1 MKKLG
6 FGMMR
11 LPEIAVGEE
20 KRVDLDAVCRM
31 VDLFLE
37 RGFTYFDTAYFY
49 HDRKSEIVVRE
60 ALVKRHPRESFVL
73 ADKLPVSFLERENLR
88 QEDVFEEQCQKCGV
102 TYFDYYLLH
111 NLNTEHYEIAERH
124 DSFGFVSRLKAE
136 GRVGRMGFSFHDTAE
151 VLDRILTEH
160 PEVDFVQLQLNYLD
174 WESESVQSRLCYKTC
189 QRHGKPVIVMEPV
202 RGGRLAKLPPRAEAL
217 LKSARPEMSVA
228 SWAIRFSASQKNVFM
243 VLSGMSTMDQL
254 TDNLSYMDSPV
265 PLTAREIS
273 MLEETVRIIYEDIAV
288 ACTGCRYCV
297 EGCPKQ
303 IAIPDV
309 FSIYNTAMQD
319 REGDHAAQRA
329 AYTDLTQSGG
339 KASDCIRCRAC
350 EKSCPQRIR
359 IVEALKTVKKVLE

>member
-11 LPEIAVGEE
+11 LPEITEGET
-20 KRVDLDAVCRM
+20 KRVDLEAVCRM

-73 ADKLPVSFLERENLR
+73 ADKLPVSFLKSENLKK
-88 QEDVFEEQCQKCGV
+88 EDVFEEQCSKCGV
-102 TYFDYYLLH
+102 MYFDYYLLH

-124 DSFGFVSRLKAE
+124 DCFAFVSRLKAE
-136 GRVGRMGFSFHDTAE
+136 GRVGKIGFSFHDTAE
-151 VLDRILTEH
+151 VLDRILTAH

-174 WESESVQSRLCYKTC
+174 WESESVQSRLCYETC
-189 QRHGKPVIVMEPV
+189 QKYGKPVIVMEPV
-202 RGGRLAKLPPRAEAL
+202 RGGRLANLPARAEKL
-217 LKSARPEMSVA
+217 LKGARPEMSVA
-228 SWAIRFSASQKNVFM
+228 SWAIRFAASRENVFM
-243 VLSGMSTMDQL
+243 VLSGMSNMEQL
-254 TDNLSYMDSPV
+254 TDNLSYMNDPE
-265 PLTAREIS
+265 PMTQEEIK
-273 MLEETVRIIYEDIAV
+273 MLEETVRIIREDVAV
-288 ACTGCRYCV
+288 SCTGCRYCV

-303 IAIPDV
+303 IAIPEY
-309 FSIYNTAMQD
+309 FALYNAAMQERD
-319 REGDHAAQRA
+319 GDHAEQRA
-329 AYTDLTQSGG
+329 AYAELTGDFG

-359 IVEALKTVKKVLE
+359 IVEALKNVAQVFE